1 MQSTKKAP
9 ARREDGAAPP
19 SEETASTGSPAAQQT
34 IPQQVITEMLC
45 YTQSYK
51 YCQFVFLLRF
61 VWSVQSNSFL
71 SLFPFTP
78 PFTFSFWYLYEF
90 SFSSTTI
97 MLFCCFFFFF
107 FSPVLLFQPSLFP
120 INCCFAFVC
129 LVSHFSLLQTE
140 MEEDPQN
147 KENKVKQGNQ
157 VTHSFPKLLIIPSQE
172 LFCL

>member
-19 SEETASTGSPAAQQT
+19 SEETASTGSPAAQQN

-45 YTQSYK
+45 YTQIYK
-51 YCQFVFLLRF
+51 YCQFLFLLQF
-61 VWSVQSNSFL
+61 VWSVQSNRFL

-78 PFTFSFWYLYEF
+78 PFSFSFWYLYELF
-90 SFSSTTI
+90 HFLQLHHALLLPFFTCSSI
-97 MLFCCFFFFF
+97 
-107 FSPVLLFQPSLFP
+107 SSLLISHKLL
-120 INCCFAFVC
+120 CFAFVC
-129 LVSHFSLLQTE
+129 LVSHFSLPQTE

-157 VTHSFPKLLIIPSQE
+157 ATHSFPKLLIIPSQE